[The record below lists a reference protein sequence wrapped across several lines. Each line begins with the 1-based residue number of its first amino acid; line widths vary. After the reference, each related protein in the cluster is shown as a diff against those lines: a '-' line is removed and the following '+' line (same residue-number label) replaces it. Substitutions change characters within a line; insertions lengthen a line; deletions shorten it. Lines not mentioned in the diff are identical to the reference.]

1 MIATVESKR
10 MRWSLHVARMGERRN
25 YLKFLV
31 RKSEGKRLLGRRKR
45 KWKDDIEIDLRGEK
59 RYAGVDWIHLAEDRV
74 Q

>member
-1 MIATVESKR
+1 
-10 MRWSLHVARMGERRN
+10 MGERRN